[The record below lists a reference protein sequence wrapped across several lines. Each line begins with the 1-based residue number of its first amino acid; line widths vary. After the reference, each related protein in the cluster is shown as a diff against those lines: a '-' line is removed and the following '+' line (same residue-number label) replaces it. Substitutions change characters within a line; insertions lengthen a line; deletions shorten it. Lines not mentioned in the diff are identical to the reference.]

1 MTAGQAYNFQP
12 SASDPDGNT
21 LSFSIQNKPAW
32 ATFTT
37 STGRLSGTPASAG
50 TFSNILIGVSDGQAT
65 ASLSAFSIAV
75 TAAAPTN
82 RPPTISGSPTTSV
95 TAGQAYNFQPTGNDA
110 DGNTLTF
117 SIQNKPSWATFNTS
131 TGRLSGT
138 PASAGTFSNILIGVS
153 DGQATASLSAFSIAV
168 TAAAPT
174 NRPPTIS
181 GSPTTSVTAGQA
193 YNFQPTG
200 NDADG
205 DTLTFSIQNKPSWAT
220 FNTSTGRLSG
230 TPASAGTFSNILIG
244 VSDGQATASLSAFS
258 IAVTAAAP
266 TNRPPTISGSPTTSL
281 NSGTAYSFQP
291 TASDPDGNAL
301 TFSIQSK
308 PAWAS
313 FSTSTGRLSGTPAA
327 ADVGS
332 YSNIVISVSDGSAS
346 ASLPAFAI
354 SVTQVANGSAT
365 ITWTPPT
372 QNTDGSSLTNL
383 AGYRLYYG
391 TNSASLTQTVQI
403 ANAGASSYV
412 VENLSPATWYLC
424 GEGVQQQRGGKRSF
438 RLGQQNHQLR
448 FD

>member
-1 MTAGQAYNFQP
+1 M
-12 SASDPDGNT
+12 
-21 LSFSIQNKPAW
+21 
-32 ATFTT
+32 
-37 STGRLSGTPASAG
+37 
-50 TFSNILIGVSDGQAT
+50 
-65 ASLSAFSIAV
+65 
-75 TAAAPTN
+75 
-82 RPPTISGSPTTSV
+82 
-95 TAGQAYNFQPTGNDA
+95 
-110 DGNTLTF
+110 
-117 SIQNKPSWATFNTS
+117 
-131 TGRLSGT
+131 
-138 PASAGTFSNILIGVS
+138 
-153 DGQATASLSAFSIAV
+153 
-168 TAAAPT
+168 
-174 NRPPTIS
+174 
-181 GSPTTSVTAGQA
+181 TAGQA

-244 VSDGQATASLSAFS
+244 VSDGQASASLSAFS
-258 IAVTAAAP
+258 IAVTVAAP

-354 SVTQVANGSAT
+354 SVTQVANGTAT

-412 VENLSPATWYLC
+412 VDNLSPATWYFAVKAYNSSGAESDLS
-424 GEGVQQQRGGKRSF
+424 VLASKTI
-438 RLGQQNHQLR
+438 N
-448 FD
+448 